1 MSMKH
6 SEPTVLIVE
15 DEAAQLELLK
25 FNFQKQDFRTLVA
38 EDGEEGLLLAQEY
51 HPDLI
56 ILDWMLP
63 ELSGIEVCR
72 QLKRNDK
79 TREIPIL
86 MLTARGEENDK
97 VRGLDTGADDYVVK
111 PYSVKELLARARAM
125 IRRSNPVRS
134 GEVVTYADITIDTE
148 QHKAYRDGTLLKLGP
163 TEYRLLS
170 VFMGR
175 PGRVW
180 SRDQLLERVWPHDL
194 DIDLRTVD
202 VHVGRLRK
210 ALKQPD
216 KRDPIRTI
224 RAAGYSLDLED

>member
-1 MSMKH
+1 MKH

>member
-1 MSMKH
+1 MKH

-148 QHKAYRDGTLLKLGP
+148 QHKAYRNGTLLKLGP

>member
-1 MSMKH
+1 MSALAQ
-6 SEPTVLIVE
+6 PTVLIVE
-15 DEAAQLELLK
+15 DESSQVELLK
-25 FNFQKQDFRTLVA
+25 FNFEKAGYATRVA
-38 EDGEEGLLLAQEY
+38 MDGEEGLLQAEE
-51 HPDLI
+51 HNPDLI

-72 QLKRNDK
+72 QLKRNQA
-79 TREIPIL
+79 TRAIPIL
-86 MLTARGEENDK
+86 MLTARGEESDR
-97 VRGLDTGADDYVVK
+97 VRGLDTGADDFVVK

-125 IRRSNPVRS
+125 MRRSNPISS
-134 GEVVTYADITIDTE
+134 GEVVTYGDIKIDSE
-148 QHKAYRDGTLLKLGP
+148 QRKVFRGETLLKLGP

-170 VFMGR
+170 VFISR

-210 ALKQPD
+210 AIRIAGKT
-216 KRDPIRTI
+216 DPIRTV
-224 RAAGYSLDLED
+224 RAAGYSLDLEP

>member
-1 MSMKH
+1 MKH

-175 PGRVW
+175 PGTGV
-180 SRDQLLERVWPHDL
+180 EPGPV
-194 DIDLRTVD
+194 
-202 VHVGRLRK
+202 
-210 ALKQPD
+210 
-216 KRDPIRTI
+216 
-224 RAAGYSLDLED
+224 AGAGLAP